1 MSSSICS
8 LALARSLQAGRSIGK
23 NESSLVLEHAISIRQ
38 TNGVKTGAKQTG
50 IKRVVDEQIVVTR
63 YDNLGIDLRRK
74 LGGFVRSQIVES
86 SIDDRHHHVGRVVP
100 DVTQKIVIV
109 GVPGEINCR
118 PLVNESE
125 ISDVG

>member
-8 LALARSLQAGRSIGK
+8 LALARSFKAGPPVRKKERSLGP
-23 NESSLVLEHAISIRQ
+23 ERSISIRQ
-38 TNGVKTGAKQTG
+38 TNGVKTRAKQTG

-63 YDNLGIDLRRK
+63 YDNLGIDLRGK

-109 GVPGEINCR
+109 GVPNEMDCR